1 MGRGGAEVRVESI
14 SLVVSTRWRTLE
26 VKRLLESLL
35 AQTYKTFEV
44 IVVDQNEDDRLAS
57 LLQDYCERL
66 TIKHVRSSNLG
77 HSAGSNAGLRICV
90 GDIVGF
96 PDDDCWYAPDL
107 LQRFVDMFE
116 AHPEWHGITG
126 CEASADNVV
135 STH

>member
-1 MGRGGAEVRVESI
+1 MV

-26 VKRLLESLL
+26 VKRLLVSLL

-66 TIKHVRSSNLG
+66 TIKHVRSANLG
-77 HSAGSNAGLRICV
+77 HSAGSNAGLRICA

-96 PDDDCWYAPDL
+96 P
-107 LQRFVDMFE
+107 
-116 AHPEWHGITG
+116 G
-126 CEASADNVV
+126 
-135 STH
+135 